1 MHTPHIIERAF
12 QLAPEVS
19 SVDEIRKALRQE
31 GYANVDAHLARI
43 APRLRID
50 VADGSVDLAFA
61 SMDDFH
67 PDRLVARLSALAA
80 HPPTTPE
87 PQPSASVIDVARDQ
101 TMNKGSDPNRLVSGT
116 SLLDDMLD
124 DVIPHPR
131 RADELSAF
139 VERAV
144 APHLVRPPDH
154 ATVVQEEAKQNQT
167 VKLLRQVL
175 HHARVQVWRD
185 HRRR

>member
-1 MHTPHIIERAF
+1 MRDQRA
-12 QLAPEVS
+12 EVS
-19 SVDEIRKALRQE
+19 LSIAPDERYESKPVDPVDFRILVLGDLSARGDAGTPTTESPRRVDRD
-31 GYANVDAHLARI
+31 NVDAHLARI

-80 HPPTTPE
+80 HPPTAPE
-87 PQPSASVIDVARDQ
+87 PQPSASGIDVARDQ

-124 DVIPHPR
+124 DVIPQPR

-154 ATVVQEEAKQNQT
+154 ATVVQEEAKQN
-167 VKLLRQVL
+167 
-175 HHARVQVWRD
+175 
-185 HRRR
+185 